1 MKKIFITLSL
11 ICFAWASQAQDLK
24 VKASGETNLKIQ
36 STSNSPS
43 LELINGSSDEF
54 GSGSA
59 DWKIVNDAGVF
70 EFQTK
75 ESGGSVS
82 TPFLLRSTSA
92 RVNNALFVGGY
103 IAGGTNNTNL
113 YLNGS
118 HSSGSHDLRI
128 DPAGKIGVNG
138 YRSDT
143 RFNIQGGF
151 SDDVFFSVRRT
162 DGVGAFWVAAPVG
175 SDVFPK
181 VHVHGHHRVV
191 GNSHVVGT
199 LSKGGGSF
207 KIDHPLDPANKY
219 LYHSFVESPDMMNV
233 YNGNLTTDAQGKA
246 VVTLPEY
253 FETLNRDFRYQLTCI
268 GTFAQAIVT
277 EEVEG
282 NRFAVQTSEP
292 NVKVSWQVTGVRQ
305 DPWAEANRIPGAVDK
320 SAEEKGRYLHPAA
333 YGQPESKS
341 IYYEVAKPE
350 GK

>member
-24 VKASGETNLKIQ
+24 VKASGQTNLKIQ

-43 LELINGSSDEF
+43 LELINGSDEF
-54 GSGSA
+54 GNGSR

-82 TPFLLRSTSA
+82 TPFLLRPTSA
-92 RVNNALFVGGY
+92 WVNNALFVGEY
-103 IAGGTNNTNL
+103 IAGGVSNSNL

-118 HSSGSHDLRI
+118 HSGGSVSHDLRI

-138 YRSDT
+138 YESDT
-143 RFNIQGGF
+143 RFNIQAGF
-151 SDDVFFSVRRT
+151 SDDKFFSVRRT
-162 DGVGAFWVAAPVG
+162 DGVLGFWVAAPVG
-175 SDVFPK
+175 GDIYPK
-181 VHVHGHHRVV
+181 AYVHGHFDVA
-191 GNSHVVGT
+191 GT

-305 DPWAEANRIPGAVDK
+305 DPWAEANRIPESVDK

-341 IYYEVAKPE
+341 IYYEEGKPE